1 MAGPSQPEQ
10 SGAKPEGIAD
20 APPLRRELHA
30 VILHFLNQFRR
41 AVWRAFEHDAFAMAK
56 ASAYSLI
63 FTFFPALM
71 VIGSVLASSRRMEVY
86 LREISYA
93 VGKALPVGSATALVY
108 LRGTR
113 RPMGL
118 VISTSLLTLWTA
130 SGVIISWMEAFRRAY
145 DLPKV
150 WGLLKERLIAF
161 TLVILAGIPLT
172 FATVLVAFGS
182 RIETRIL
189 FYTDR
194 EFGPYILLLWT
205 ATRWLIAILTSIAVI
220 ALIYHNAVPRT
231 QPWHSVLPGSV
242 LATAMWFAATAG
254 FSWYLQRYAD
264 YSVVYGSLAAGI
276 ALLVW
281 MYLISLIILVGAEW
295 NAMLFPRALKNGIAS
310 RSAA

>member
-1 MAGPSQPEQ
+1 MAGPPKREQ
-10 SGAKPEGIAD
+10 SGSSTEASAGQSQPRPE
-20 APPLRRELHA
+20 RHA
-30 VILHFLNQFRR
+30 VLHFLNQFRK
-41 AVWRAFEHDAFAMAK
+41 ALWRSFEHDAFAMAK

-93 VGKALPVGSATALVY
+93 VGKALPAGSATALVY
-108 LRGTR
+108 LKGTH
-113 RPMGL
+113 RPLGL

-150 WGLLKERLIAF
+150 WGLVKERLIAF
-161 TLVILAGIPLT
+161 SLVILAGIPMT

-205 ATRWLIAILTSIAVI
+205 LTRWLIAILTSIAVI
-220 ALIYHNAVPRT
+220 SLIYHNAVPRT
-231 QPWHSVLPGSV
+231 QPWHSVLPGAV
-242 LATAMWFAATAG
+242 LAMALWFATTAG

-264 YSVVYGSLAAGI
+264 YSVIYGSLGVGI

-281 MYLISLIILVGAEW
+281 MYLISLIILVGAEF
-295 NAMLFPRALKNGIAS
+295 NAMLFPRAMKNGATV
-310 RSAA
+310 RSAT